1 VLPVDQSEREY
12 RVSDWI
18 DLFNGRDL
26 TGWAAKAEHAWKV
39 VGGVGLHPDNPRQL
53 ALSPGTGALVNGD
66 SGRTQDLYSLFE
78 HGSCE
83 LQLEFLVAERS
94 NSGVYLM
101 GDYEIQ
107 ILDSFGTPESELSY
121 TSCGGIYGRWIA
133 ETETSYDGHA
143 PRTNASRPPGAW
155 QSLEVIFHAP
165 QFDAGEKRTAGAR
178 FERVLLNG
186 ILIHENVKCTGPT
199 RGAWSSKDR
208 PSGPLRL
215 QGDHGPVA
223 YRNIRLRPL
232 E

>member
-1 VLPVDQSEREY
+1 M
-12 RVSDWI
+12 SDWI

-26 TGWAAKAEHAWKV
+26 SGWAAKAEHAWKI
-39 VGGVGLHPDNPRQL
+39 VGGVHLPPDNARQL
-53 ALSPGTGALVNGD
+53 ALSPGTGVLVNGD
-66 SGRTQDLYSLFE
+66 AGRTLDISTLRE

-83 LQLEFLVAERS
+83 LSLEFCVAERS

-121 TSCGGIYGRWIA
+121 TSCGGIYGRWIEA
-133 ETETSYDGHA
+133 TETSYDGHA
-143 PRTNASRPPGAW
+143 PLTNPSRAPGEW
-155 QSLEVIFHAP
+155 QSLEVTFHAP
-165 QFDAGEKRTAGAR
+165 QFDPHGNRTAGAR

-186 ILIHENVKCTGPT
+186 VLIHENVECTGPT

-208 PSGPLRL
+208 PGGPLRL

-232 E
+232 G